1 MKPDMKTSIT
11 KTSVAVLL
19 ILIALG
25 YLIFTGISDTG
36 VYYRT
41 VSEVLDQ
48 ASILD
53 GQSIRISGEVV
64 DGTIK
69 YDQENLILSF
79 AVRDIQN
86 DKITMR
92 ARYKGILPDAFKED
106 VEVILEGRYSQ
117 YDNLFSASI
126 LLAKCPSKYVAEAES
141 GQQTAQQEKE

>member
-11 KTSVAVLL
+11 KTSIAVLL
-19 ILIALG
+19 ILLALG

-69 YDQENLILSF
+69 YDQQNLILSF
-79 AVRDIQN
+79 AVRDTQN
-86 DKITMR
+86 DKVTMR

-141 GQQTAQQEKE
+141 EQQTVQQEKE

>member
-11 KTSVAVLL
+11 KTSVAVLA
-19 ILIALG
+19 ILLALG

-79 AVRDIQN
+79 AVRDTEN
-86 DKITMR
+86 DKVTMR

-126 LLAKCPSKYVAEAES
+126 LLAKCPSKYVTEDDGE
-141 GQQTAQQEKE
+141 QQAAQ